1 MNRKILFMLVLIS
14 ILSLSVNVI
23 SATNINDTISENIIN
38 QENDALHEVIEMD
51 NVDEVSS
58 FDEKVIS
65 DNLENQN
72 LNSGDVNITQ
82 IYVGQNISEDG
93 GNGSYENPFSSLKL
107 ACDNVNG
114 EDTVILNIFNGTY
127 YIGSELIFNTNNLII
142 NGING
147 DVVIKNEFDTRSAK
161 QAFELGSALS
171 NCTMNNIIFDGTNW
185 TIGFNNRYFFTPF
198 FGDAYLVEYN
208 NCHFIGGP
216 KMLLR
221 GSSEFNLRM
230 INCVIENF
238 NTENN
243 NYQFLFQK
251 NFYNGAFASSTD
263 YRFVYFENIVFL
275 NPTIPKIAQAIS
287 TLKNITVNG
296 VWFGENIIPDSFK
309 GLRAVTP
316 KGYDDPMDIPVVKY
330 AIFSAQENY
339 LGNNTYEIIGK
350 LCWNGTNDT
359 VGNSFAPM
367 IVTLTSSTGD
377 VVNKTTLE
385 NGTFRVIYT
394 SNSSE
399 NKVTATLDYQP
410 IDLIFTN
417 LDIQVDSPSVFYGNN
432 QNITVTLPQTTNATV
447 NITVNNKTYE
457 VKVNGSDSV
466 TFTIPEVLN
475 EGTYI
480 VGVLLVDADN
490 HIYGSNSS
498 ELVVS
503 KVSDYT
509 FAPIVPSDAKVG
521 DTVTI
526 NVELPS
532 DATGTVIVS
541 VGDNNFSADASANVE
556 INITG
561 LVVGDN
567 NIIVIYSGDDKYVNK
582 SSESILTAEKVEL
595 DITNETLNVE
605 TPEGTVNPEFSIA
618 LPNDAT
624 GNLTVIVDNKTYTQ
638 ELVNG
643 SAKITVDDLTPG
655 DYNAT
660 VTYNGDDKYDAITT
674 TINLTVPKVD
684 VPVNNNTLVTDTPNG
699 TTTPEFTIN
708 LPNDATGNLTVT
720 INGKNYTQ
728 ELVNGSAKVT
738 IPNLT
743 PGDYNATIT
752 YSGDDKYDPIVS
764 NATVSVPKPVLTAKN
779 ISMLYTSGTKYTVQ
793 VKVDGKAVTGK
804 TVNFVINGKKTTAK
818 TDKNGYA
825 SVKITLPPKSKAYTV
840 TANYL
845 GVKVTNKVTV
855 KSIVVA
861 KNLKAKKSAKTLKIK
876 VALKKVNKKYLKG
889 KKVTLKFKGKTYKVK
904 TNKKGVATFTI
915 KKNVL
920 NKLKVGKKY
929 AYKVTYGKDS
939 VSKKITIKK

>member
-1 MNRKILFMLVLIS
+1 MLLIS

-23 SATNINDTISENIIN
+23 SATDINDTISGDILSQETDTPNEII
-38 QENDALHEVIEMD
+38 EID
-51 NVDEVSS
+51 NVNELTS

-65 DNLENQN
+65 DNIENQN
-72 LNSGDVNITQ
+72 LKSDDVNATQ

-93 GNGSYENPFSSLKL
+93 GNGSYENPFSSLRL
-107 ACDNVNG
+107 ACDSVNG
-114 EDTVILNIFNGTY
+114 EDKVILNIFNGTY
-127 YIGSELIFNTNNLII
+127 YIGSELKFNTNNLII

-147 DVVIKNEFDTRSAK
+147 DVIIKNEFNTRSAK
-161 QAFELGSALS
+161 QAFELTSASS
-171 NCTMNNIIFDGTNW
+171 NCTMNNLIFDGTDW
-185 TIGFNNRYFFTPF
+185 TIGFTNRFFFAPF
-198 FGDAYLVEYN
+198 YGSANFVEYN
-208 NCHFIGGP
+208 NCHIIGGSR
-216 KMLLR
+216 MLLQ
-221 GSSEFNLRM
+221 GASECNLRLV
-230 INCVIENF
+230 NCVIENF
-238 NTENN
+238 TND
-243 NYQFLFQK
+243 YLFQS
-251 NFYNGAFASSTD
+251 NFYNRGNRASSTD
-263 YRFVYFENIVFL
+263 YTFVYFENCIFL
-275 NPTIPKIAQAIS
+275 RNSLTRIAQFIS
-287 TLKNITVNG
+287 ENKNVSMNG
-296 VWFGENIIPDSFK
+296 AWFGENNIPDYLLGIGGRNIQQK
-309 GLRAVTP
+309 AI
-316 KGYDDPMDIPVVKY
+316 DPIDMPITRY

-339 LGNNTYEIIGK
+339 LGNNLYEIVGK

-367 IVTLTSSTGD
+367 IVSLASSTGD
-377 VVNKTTLE
+377 IVNSTTLE

-399 NKVTATLDYQP
+399 NKVTATLDNQP

-417 LDIQVDSPSVFYGNN
+417 LDIQVDSPSVFYGDN
-432 QNITVTLPQTTNATV
+432 QNITVTLPQATNATV

-466 TFTIPEVLN
+466 TFTVPEVLK

-480 VGVLLVDADN
+480 VDVLLVDADN
-490 HIYGSNSS
+490 HIYGSNST

-509 FAPIVPSDAKVG
+509 FTPIVPSDAKVD

-561 LVVGDN
+561 LVAGDN
-567 NIIVIYSGDDKYVNK
+567 NIVVTYSGDDKYVNK
-582 SSESILTAEKVEL
+582 SSKGILTAQKVEL

-624 GNLTVIVDNKTYTQ
+624 GNLTVIVNNKTYTQ

-660 VTYNGDDKYDAITT
+660 VTYTGDDKYDAITT
-674 TINLTVPKVD
+674 TTNLTVPKVD
-684 VPVNNNTLVTDTPNG
+684 VPINNNTLVTDTPKG
-699 TTTPEFTIN
+699 TTTPEFSIT

-743 PGDYNATIT
+743 PGNYNATVT

-764 NATVSVPKPVLTAKN
+764 NTTVSVPKPVLTAKN

-804 TVNFVINGKKTTAK
+804 AVNFVINGKKTTAK

-825 SVKITLPPKSKAYTV
+825 SVKINLPPKSKAYKV

-855 KSIVVA
+855 KSIVIA

-876 VALKKVNKKYLKG
+876 VTLKKVNKKYLKG

-929 AYKVTYGKDS
+929 TYKVTYGKDS
-939 VSKKITIKK
+939 VNKKITIKK

>member
-1 MNRKILFMLVLIS
+1 MVLLCGASAVSAASDNAVDNLTSDMDDSFLVSNNLNAVGVDES
-14 ILSLSVNVI
+14 ASV
-23 SATNINDTISENIIN
+23 A
-38 QENDALHEVIEMD
+38 QENDDGLLGQSLAEDCLSEGYIEQ
-51 NVDEVSS
+51 NFE
-58 FDEKVIS
+58 S
-65 DNLENQN
+65 D
-72 LNSGDVNITQ
+72 DVNTV
-82 IYVGQNISEDG
+82 IYVGQNISNDG
-93 GNGSYENPFSSLKL
+93 GNGSYENPFSTLKL
-107 ACDNVNG
+107 ACDNINA
-114 EDTVILNIFNGTY
+114 ENKTVINIFNGTY
-127 YIGSELIFNTNNLII
+127 LVGSELKFDTNNLII
-142 NGING
+142 NGLGKVI
-147 DVVIKNEFDTRSAK
+147 IKNELTGPKDK
-161 QAFELGSALS
+161 QAIELTSSIA
-171 NCTMNNIIFDGTNW
+171 NCTFNNINFDGSEITRFTNN
-185 TIGFNNRYFFTPF
+185 GFFTSF
-198 FGDAYLVEYN
+198 YGYANIVKYN
-208 NCHFIGGP
+208 NCSFIGG
-216 KMLLR
+216 KRMKLI
-221 GSSEFNLRM
+221 GANEFNLEM
-230 INCVIENF
+230 VNCVFENF
-238 NTENN
+238 NTQ
-243 NYQFLFQK
+243 YLFK
-251 NFYNGAFASSTD
+251 GELYNGPLFTSED
-263 YRFVYFENIVFL
+263 YKYVYFENCIFL
-275 NPTIPKIAQAIS
+275 NNQLTKITQFRAVD
-287 TLKNITVNG
+287 KNVSING
-296 VWFGENIIPDSFK
+296 VWFGENEIPEYLLNVRTFDKKK
-309 GLRAVTP
+309 GEI
-316 KGYDDPMDIPVVKY
+316 DPTNIPITKY
-330 AIFSAQENY
+330 AIFSAEENY

-367 IVTLTSSTGD
+367 IVTLTSTTGNI
-377 VVNKTTLE
+377 VNTTTLE
-385 NGTFRVIYT
+385 NGVFKVSYI

-399 NKVTATLDYQP
+399 NKVTATLDNQP
-410 IDLIFTN
+410 IELIFTN
-417 LDIQVDSPSVFYGNN
+417 LDIQVDSPSVFYGDN
-432 QNITVTLPQTTNATV
+432 QNITVTLPQATNATV

-466 TFTIPEVLN
+466 TFTVPEVLK

-480 VGVLLVDADN
+480 VDVLLVDADN
-490 HIYGSNSS
+490 HIYGSNST

-509 FAPIVPSDAKVG
+509 FTPIVPSDAKVD

-561 LVVGDN
+561 LVAGDN
-567 NIIVIYSGDDKYVNK
+567 NIVVTYLGDDKYVNK
-582 SSESILTAEKVEL
+582 SSEGILTAEKVEL
-595 DITNETLNVE
+595 DMTNETLNVE

-624 GNLTVIVDNKTYTQ
+624 GNLTVIVNNKTYTQ

-660 VTYNGDDKYDAITT
+660 VTYTGDDKYDAITT
-674 TINLTVPKVD
+674 TTNLTVPKVD
-684 VPVNNNTLVTDTPNG
+684 VPINNNTLVTDTPKG
-699 TTTPEFTIN
+699 TTTPEFSIN

-743 PGDYNATIT
+743 PGDYNATVT

-764 NATVSVPKPVLTAKN
+764 NTTVSVPKPVLTAKN

-818 TDKNGYA
+818 TNNKGYA
-825 SVKITLPPKSKAYTV
+825 SVKITLPPKSKAYKV
-840 TANYL
+840 TASYL

-876 VALKKVNKKYLKG
+876 VTLKKVNKKYLKG

-904 TNKKGVATFTI
+904 TNKKGVATFII

-929 AYKVTYGKDS
+929 TYKVTYGKDG
-939 VSKKITIKK
+939 VNKKITIKK

>member
-1 MNRKILFMLVLIS
+1 MS
-14 ILSLSVNVI
+14 TNVI
-23 SATNINDTISENIIN
+23 SATDSNDTVSDNILSQN
-38 QENDALHEVIEMD
+38 FDDNYEVIE
-51 NVDEVSS
+51 VSS
-58 FDEKVIS
+58 DSELGHEDTNIILTNSSNENIVFDEM
-65 DNLENQN
+65 
-72 LNSGDVNITQ
+72 
-82 IYVGQNISEDG
+82 YVGQNTTEDG
-93 GNGSYENPFSSLKL
+93 GNGSYENPFATLKL
-107 ACDNVNG
+107 ACDNINDGDNV
-114 EDTVILNIFNGTY
+114 TLNIFNGTY
-127 YIGSELIFNTNNLII
+127 LVDSLLTFKSSNLII
-142 NGING
+142 NGWGN
-147 DVVIKNEFDTRSAK
+147 VVIKNGNPNKPTDY
-161 QAFELGSALS
+161 QALS
-171 NCTMNNIIFDGTNW
+171 LSFSSNLTINNVVFDQSGVSQNVGRRFYPVYMDPKNTLNA
-185 TIGFNNRYFFTPF
+185 TVI
-198 FGDAYLVEYN
+198 YN
-208 NCHFIGGP
+208 NCTF
-216 KMLLR
+216 M
-221 GSSEFNLRM
+221 GSTHAQLTGASEFNLKL
-230 INCVIENF
+230 IKCIIK
-238 NTENN
+238 
-243 NYQFLFQK
+243 NYGHGSSSFLFTR
-251 NFYNGAFASSTD
+251 NFFNGDRAKSTN
-263 YRFVYFENIVFL
+263 YRYVYFENCIFL
-275 NPTIPKIAQAIS
+275 NNTLTRIAQ
-287 TLKNITVNG
+287 LMVENKNVSMNG
-296 VWFGENIIPDSFK
+296 AWFGENNIPDYLLGIGGRNTKEKSI
-309 GLRAVTP
+309 
-316 KGYDDPMDIPVVKY
+316 DPIDMPITKY
-330 AIFSAQENY
+330 AIFSAQEYY
-339 LGNNTYEIIGK
+339 LGNNQYEIIGK

-377 VVNKTTLE
+377 IVNSTTLE

-417 LDIQVDSPSVFYGNN
+417 LDIQVDSPSVFYGDN
-432 QNITVTLPQTTNATV
+432 QNILVTLPQATNATV

-466 TFTIPEVLN
+466 TFNVPEVLK

-480 VGVLLVDADN
+480 VDVLLVDADN
-490 HIYGSNSS
+490 HIYGSNST

-509 FAPIVPSDAKVG
+509 FAPIVPSDAKVD

-541 VGDNNFSADASANVE
+541 VGDKNFSADASANVE

-561 LVVGDN
+561 LVAGDN
-567 NIIVIYSGDDKYVNK
+567 NIIVTYSGDDKYVNK

-595 DITNETLNVE
+595 DMTNETLNVE

-624 GNLTVIVDNKTYTQ
+624 GNLTVIVNNKTYTQ

-655 DYNAT
+655 DHNAT
-660 VTYNGDDKYDAITT
+660 VTYTGDDKYDAITT
-674 TINLTVPKVD
+674 TTNLTVPKVD
-684 VPVNNNTLVTDTPNG
+684 VPINNNTLVTDTPKG
-699 TTTPEFTIN
+699 TTTPEFSIN

-764 NATVSVPKPVLTAKN
+764 NTTVSVPKPVLTAKN

-804 TVNFVINGKKTTAK
+804 TVNFVINGKKTIAK
-818 TDKNGYA
+818 TNNKGYA

-840 TANYL
+840 TASYL

-876 VALKKVNKKYLKG
+876 VTLKKVNKKYLKG

-904 TNKKGVATFTI
+904 TNKKGVVTFTI

-929 AYKVTYGKDS
+929 TYKVTYGKDT
-939 VSKKITIKK
+939 VNKKITIKK

>member
-1 MNRKILFMLVLIS
+1 MKKIIFLFVLIS
-14 ILSLSVNVI
+14 ILSLNVI
-23 SATNINDTISENIIN
+23 SA
-38 QENDALHEVIEMD
+38 AEMD
-51 NVDEVSS
+51 NNTSD
-58 FDEKVIS
+58 VILNQNIEGIAVIDTNKLTYSNESCLS
-65 DNLENQN
+65 DDSDNQN
-72 LNSGDVNITQ
+72 LQTDTLKNSV
-82 IYVGQNISEDG
+82 IYVGSNVTDDG
-93 GNGSYENPFSSLKL
+93 GNGSYENPFSTLKL
-107 ACDNVNG
+107 ACYNISG
-114 EDTVILNIFNGTY
+114 ENKTVINIFNGTY
-127 YIGSELIFNTNNLII
+127 LVGSELKFDTNNLII
-142 NGING
+142 NGLGKVI
-147 DVVIKNEFDTRSAK
+147 IKNELTGPKDK
-161 QAFELGSALS
+161 QAIELTSSIANCTFNNINFDGSEITRFTNNGFFTSFYGSA
-171 NCTMNNIIFDGTNW
+171 NI
-185 TIGFNNRYFFTPF
+185 
-198 FGDAYLVEYN
+198 VKYN
-208 NCHFIGGP
+208 NCSFIGG
-216 KMLLR
+216 KRMKLI
-221 GSSEFNLRM
+221 GANEFNLEM
-230 INCVIENF
+230 VNCVFENF
-238 NTENN
+238 INTQ
-243 NYQFLFQK
+243 YLFK
-251 NFYNGAFASSTD
+251 GELYNGPQYNSED
-263 YRFVYFENIVFL
+263 YKYVYFENCIFL
-275 NPTIPKIAQAIS
+275 NNQLTKITQFRAVD
-287 TLKNITVNG
+287 KNVSING
-296 VWFGENIIPDSFK
+296 AWFGENEIPEYLLNVRTFDKK
-309 GLRAVTP
+309 GEI
-316 KGYDDPMDIPVVKY
+316 DPTNIPITKY
-330 AIFSAQENY
+330 AIFSTQENY

-367 IVTLTSSTGD
+367 IVTLTSTTGNI
-377 VVNKTTLE
+377 VNTTTLE
-385 NGTFRVIYT
+385 NGVFKVSYI

-399 NKVTATLDYQP
+399 NKVTATLDNQP

-417 LDIQVDSPSVFYGNN
+417 LDIQVDSPSVFYGDN
-432 QNITVTLPQTTNATV
+432 QNITVTLPQATNATV

-466 TFTIPEVLN
+466 TFTVPEVLK

-480 VGVLLVDADN
+480 VDVLLVDADN
-490 HIYGSNSS
+490 HIYGSNST

-509 FAPIVPSDAKVG
+509 FTPIVPSDAKVD

-561 LVVGDN
+561 LVAGDN
-567 NIIVIYSGDDKYVNK
+567 NIVVTYLEDDKYVNK
-582 SSESILTAEKVEL
+582 SSEGILTAEKVEL

-605 TPEGTVNPEFSIA
+605 TPEGTLNPEFSIA

-624 GNLTVIVDNKTYTQ
+624 GNLTVIVNNKTYTQ

-660 VTYNGDDKYDAITT
+660 VTYTGDDKYDAITT
-674 TINLTVPKVD
+674 TTNLTVPKVD
-684 VPVNNNTLVTDTPNG
+684 VPINNNTLVTDTPKG
-699 TTTPEFTIN
+699 TTTPEFSIN

-743 PGDYNATIT
+743 PGNYNATIT

-764 NATVSVPKPVLTAKN
+764 NTTVSVPKPVLTAKN
-779 ISMLYTSGTKYTVQ
+779 ISMLYTSGTKYIVQ

-825 SVKITLPPKSKAYTV
+825 SVKINLPPKSKAYKV

-845 GVKVTNKVTV
+845 GVKVTNKVNV

-876 VALKKVNKKYLKG
+876 VTLKKVNKKYLKG

-904 TNKKGVATFTI
+904 TNKKGVATFII

-929 AYKVTYGKDS
+929 TYKVTYGKDG
-939 VSKKITIKK
+939 VNKKITIKK

>member
-1 MNRKILFMLVLIS
+1 MKRNILFILVLIS
-14 ILSLSVNVI
+14 ILSLSLNVI
-23 SATNINDTISENIIN
+23 SATSINDTISGDILG
-38 QENDALHEVIEMD
+38 QETDAFQDVIEID
-51 NVDEVSS
+51 NSNELTS

-72 LNSGDVNITQ
+72 LKSDVVNSTQ
-82 IYVGQNISEDG
+82 IYVGQNTSEDG
-93 GNGSYENPFSSLKL
+93 GNGTYENPFSSLKL

-127 YIGSELIFNTNNLII
+127 YIGSELKFNTNNLII

-147 DVVIKNEFDTRSAK
+147 DVTIKNEFDTRSAK

-185 TIGFNNRYFFTPF
+185 TIGFNDRFFFTPF
-198 FGDAYLVEYN
+198 YGNAYLVEYN

-221 GSSEFNLRM
+221 GSSEFNLRLV
-230 INCVIENF
+230 NCVVENF
-238 NTENN
+238 NS
-243 NYQFLFQK
+243 QFLFQK
-251 NFYNGAFASSTD
+251 NFFNGDRAKSTD
-263 YRFVYFENIVFL
+263 YRYVYFENCIFL
-275 NPTIPKIAQAIS
+275 KNTLTRIAQ
-287 TLKNITVNG
+287 LMVENKNVSMNG
-296 VWFGENIIPDSFK
+296 AWFGENNIPDYLLGIGGRNTKEKSI
-309 GLRAVTP
+309 GPIDMPIT
-316 KGYDDPMDIPVVKY
+316 KY
-330 AIFSAQENY
+330 AIFSVYENY
-339 LGNNTYEIIGK
+339 LGNNSYEIIGK

-359 VGNSFAPM
+359 VGDSFAPM
-367 IVTLTSSTGD
+367 AVLLTSTTGKIIS
-377 VVNKTTLE
+377 NTTLE
-385 NGTFRVIYT
+385 NGIFKVKYL

-417 LDIQVDSPSVFYGNN
+417 LDIQVDSPSVFYGDN
-432 QNITVTLPQTTNATV
+432 QNITVTLPQATNATV

-457 VKVNGSDSV
+457 IKVNGSDSV
-466 TFTIPEVLN
+466 TFTVPEILK
-475 EGTYI
+475 EGKYI
-480 VGVLLVDADN
+480 VDVLLVDADN

-498 ELVVS
+498 EFVVS

-509 FAPIVPSDAKVG
+509 FAPVVPSDAKVG
-521 DTVTI
+521 DTVAI

-532 DATGTVIVS
+532 DATGTVVVS

-561 LVVGDN
+561 LVAGDN
-567 NIIVIYSGDDKYVNK
+567 NIIVTYSGDDKYVNK

-624 GNLTVIVDNKTYTQ
+624 GNLTVIVNNKTYTQ

-660 VTYNGDDKYDAITT
+660 VTYTGDDKYDAVTT
-674 TINLTVPKVD
+674 TTNLTVPKVD
-684 VPVNNNTLVTDTPNG
+684 VPVNNNTLVTDIPNG
-699 TTTPEFTIN
+699 TTTPEFSIN

-738 IPNLT
+738 IPNLI

-764 NATVSVPKPVLTAKN
+764 NATISVPKPVLTAKN

-920 NKLKVGKKY
+920 NKLKVGNKY
-929 AYKVTYGKDS
+929 SYKVIYGKDS
-939 VSKKITIKK
+939 VNRKITIKK